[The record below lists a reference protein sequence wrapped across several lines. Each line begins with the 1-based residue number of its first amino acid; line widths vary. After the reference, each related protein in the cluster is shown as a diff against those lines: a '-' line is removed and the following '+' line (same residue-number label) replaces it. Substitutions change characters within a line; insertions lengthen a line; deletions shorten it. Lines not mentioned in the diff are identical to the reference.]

1 MSERLETLKKARER
15 MIEDRDAHARVLAAP
30 FDRDKAGAGTQ
41 QVHRDPDAG
50 RRAGS
55 RHQWSGNHFAE
66 RLNRGGREAQH
77 QLMHGYSGG
86 KGRTVAQCESS
97 GCADQTSWFEPK
109 SHGSR

>member
-77 QLMHGYSGG
+77 QLMHGYSGA
-86 KGRTVAQCESS
+86 KGAQLHNESLQVA
-97 GCADQTSWFEPK
+97 PN
-109 SHGSR
+109 